1 MMILLPIITRPQKN
15 PLRNFKGFGVF
26 RVKAHEHSLMHHK
39 STSTL
44 LITAALFLGSPLF
57 AQHDA
62 HHGSAPKAAA
72 AANAGTLL
80 KVTEKDAAWA
90 AKARATYPLEVCL
103 TSDEKLG
110 SMGDSPQYIYRA
122 SGQPDRLVVFCCEG
136 CEDDFKAAPAKY
148 IAKLDAAAQ
157 AKSGGKAGG
166 KKAKKK
172 QSNQ

>member
-1 MMILLPIITRPQKN
+1 MQL
-15 PLRNFKGFGVF
+15 
-26 RVKAHEHSLMHHK
+26 K
-39 STSTL
+39 STPTL
-44 LITAALFLGSPLF
+44 IITAALLLGSPLF

-72 AANAGTLL
+72 GANAGTLT

-90 AKARATYPLEVCL
+90 AKARTTYPLEVCL

-122 SGQPDRLVVFCCEG
+122 AGQPDRLVIFCCEG

-148 IAKLDAAAQ
+148 VAKLDAAAQ
-157 AKSGGKAGG
+157 AKSGGKSGTKKG
-166 KKAKKK
+166 KNK
-172 QSNQ
+172 QPNE